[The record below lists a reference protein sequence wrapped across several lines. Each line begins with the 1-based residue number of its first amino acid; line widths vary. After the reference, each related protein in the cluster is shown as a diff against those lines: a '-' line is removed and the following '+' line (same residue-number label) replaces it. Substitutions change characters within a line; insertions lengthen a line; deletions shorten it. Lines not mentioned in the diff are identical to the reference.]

1 MFGDRTMKIAVLG
14 YGGVARAFCKYI
26 DERDPDFEIKYILRR
41 PGKATEP
48 RMIEDINQIL
58 TDNEIMI
65 VVDLLGGLDASY
77 QYMRQ
82 ALAARKHVVTSNKAA
97 LCYGF
102 EELTTLADKGRLQLR
117 YEATCG
123 GTVPIVAELISLS
136 RCNEIDSVFGILN
149 GTTNFILYKMFK
161 ERAEFNDMLKEAQR
175 LGYAEA
181 DPTSDIGGFDVAN
194 KISILSA
201 SAYRGYIRKD
211 FPVYG
216 MDKITKRL
224 MDGFAVTGKTVKYM
238 GVSKR
243 CGNRYALGVVPVVV
257 NAGSIEANVPLN
269 YNMGIIHGDN
279 CGDIKL
285 YGQGAGGRP
294 TADAVVRDCHTVKE
308 TINVVPD
315 YIFTNELIYDP
326 DLLTGTG
333 YIGQEAIHGSL
344 KHLVDIAADREV
356 ALAFEI
362 DDYIN

>member
-1 MFGDRTMKIAVLG
+1 MKIAVLG
-14 YGGVARAFCKYI
+14 YGGVAQAFCKYI
-26 DERDPDFEIKYILRR
+26 DERDADFEIKYILRR

-48 RMIEDINQIL
+48 RMITDINTIL

-77 QYMRQ
+77 KYMRQ
-82 ALAARKHVVTSNKAA
+82 ALDARKHVVTANKAA
-97 LCYGF
+97 LRHGF
-102 EELTTLADKGRLQLR
+102 RELTELAYKGRLQLK

-136 RCNEIDSVFGILN
+136 RCNEINSIFGILN

-161 ERAEFNDMLKEAQR
+161 ERAEFDDMLREAQR

-181 DPTSDIGGFDVAN
+181 DPSSDIGGFDVSN

-201 SAYRGYIRKD
+201 TAYRGYVTND
-211 FPVYG
+211 YPVYG
-216 MDKITKRL
+216 MELITKKL

-238 GVSKR
+238 GISR
-243 CGNRYALGVVPVVV
+243 RQGNRYALGVAPVVV

-285 YGQGAGGRP
+285 YGEGAGGRP
-294 TADAVVRDCHTVKE
+294 TADAVVRDCHSVLE
-308 TINVVPD
+308 HINTEPKF
-315 YIFTNELIYDP
+315 IFTNELIYDP

-333 YIGQEAIHGSL
+333 YIGQEAIRGNL
-344 KHLVDIAADREV
+344 EHLAEIARDRGV
-356 ALAFEI
+356 ALAFEP
-362 DDYIN
+362 DET

>member
-1 MFGDRTMKIAVLG
+1 MKIAVLG
-14 YGGVARAFCKYI
+14 YGGVAKAFCKYI
-26 DERDPDFEIKYILRR
+26 DERDSDFEIKYILRR
-41 PGKATEP
+41 PGKDIEP
-48 RMIEDINQIL
+48 RMITDINTIL

-77 QYMRQ
+77 NYMKQ
-82 ALAARKHVVTSNKAA
+82 ALGARKHVVTANKAA

-102 EELTTLADKGRLQLR
+102 KELTTLADKGKLQLR

-161 ERAEFNDMLKEAQR
+161 ERAEFGDMLKEAQR

-181 DPTSDIGGFDVAN
+181 DPSSDVGGFDVAN

-201 SAYRGYIRKD
+201 TAYRGYITND
-211 FPVYG
+211 YPVYG
-216 MDKITKRL
+216 MDLITKRL

-238 GVSKR
+238 GISKR
-243 CGNRYALGVVPVVV
+243 HGNRYALGVVPVVV

-294 TADAVVRDCHTVKE
+294 TADAVVRDCHTVLE
-308 TINVVPD
+308 TINVEPQF
-315 YIFTNELIYDP
+315 IFTNELIYDP
-326 DLLTGTG
+326 ELLTGTG
-333 YIGQEAIHGSL
+333 YIGQEAIRGSL
-344 KHLVDIAADREV
+344 EHLTEIARDRGV
-356 ALAFEI
+356 ALAFEP
-362 DDYIN
+362 DDDD